1 MELFLHL
8 LNIQVLASSLD
19 IHSKTAIPDLTRS
32 CSKPDHSARKVS
44 APVKLPSPPI
54 THRFV
59 IPFLTRLRAAFRRP
73 SRVRKSWHRALPIT
87 VPPWVGTNQERGWTG
102 VGTHHDWLSG
112 YWLTLKRE
120 TTLVIINKSFW
131 IKTLWGKAEVL
142 LKCFVGMGLEFPYP
156 PCPPINEDGRKQ
168 FYFSQILIF
177 SKGCKLVLCVLIIVC
192 SNYDHFQVGDTGG
205 IASTNA
211 ATVITHSSPLYLIK
225 QNKMGLGD
233 RFWVFCVCV

>member
-8 LNIQVLASSLD
+8 LNIQVLASCLD
-19 IHSKTAIPDLTRS
+19 THSKTAIPDLTRS

-131 IKTLWGKAEVL
+131 IKTLWGKAVVL
-142 LKCFVGMGLEFPYP
+142 LKHFVENEPWVPLP
-156 PCPPINEDGRKQ
+156 PSMKLGENS
-168 FYFSQILIF
+168 FIF
-177 SKGCKLVLCVLIIVC
+177 
-192 SNYDHFQVGDTGG
+192 H
-205 IASTNA
+205 
-211 ATVITHSSPLYLIK
+211 
-225 QNKMGLGD
+225 
-233 RFWVFCVCV
+233 RF